1 MPIRLSGMSSGLD
14 TDTIVKELVAAY
26 ATKKD
31 NYVKKQ
37 TKLEWTMDAWKEVN
51 TKVYGFYTS
60 TLSGM
65 RYSSSYNLR
74 TTTITDSKV
83 AQVSA
88 SAGAVTS
95 TQTLAVKQ
103 LAASG
108 YLTGGEVT
116 SDSGNKVTGNTK
128 LSDLGITSGS
138 VMLGDKEI
146 ELSGDMS
153 VAKLTAR
160 FKEAGVAATFDEGT
174 GRFFVSSTT
183 SGAAKEFS
191 LTAGDSDGFAALSKL
206 GLVSFTDVNGEETAE
221 LKRYREYAAL
231 DFDAAAEADERFES
245 AKWTV
250 ESYTSSLT
258 TAVKNANDS
267 IKSLTDSNEKL
278 QKQLDELKA
287 EDYDTEDAFDEA
299 RSKIQTQIDDNNTKL
314 AEQQAI
320 INEKQPLLENPDA
333 LQEKINELNGA
344 IRADIEADI
353 NDERAI
359 ASDIVSRYDSGML
372 SNSSDSARITGKDA
386 IIKLNG
392 ATFISN
398 TNSFSINGLN
408 INATSTTVT
417 TETDENGNVV
427 EKDNA
432 VTINTAV
439 DTEGIYNKI
448 KSMLSAYNEMIS
460 YIDGLYYADSADG
473 YEPLTDDEK
482 EAMTDKQI
490 EDWEEKIKESL
501 LRRDTTLGSL
511 SSSLRTEFLSFSLTV
526 NGKSYS
532 MSTLGIGTGS
542 YFTTDKENR
551 SVLHI
556 DGDSDDSI
564 TSGNADKL
572 MAAISEDPDAVIEYF
587 QKLSQNIYNT
597 LGKKMSS
604 SSLSSAFTIY
614 NDKQMSSQYSEYQNK
629 IDDWEE
635 RLEKYEESYYKKFSA
650 METALSKLQ
659 SQQTSLTS
667 MLGG

>member
-14 TDTIVKELVAAY
+14 TDKIVQELVAAY

-51 TKVYGFYTS
+51 NKVYGFYTS
-60 TLSGM
+60 TLSSM

-74 TTTITDSKV
+74 TATITDSKV

-95 TQTLAVKQ
+95 TQSLAVKQ

-108 YLTGGEVT
+108 YFTGGEVT
-116 SDSGNKVTGNTK
+116 SDSGSQVTNSTK
-128 LSDLGITSGS
+128 LSELGITSGT

-160 FKEAGVAATFDEGT
+160 FKEAGVAASFDDGT

-191 LTAGDSDGFAALSKL
+191 VTAGDLAGFEALSKL

-221 LKRYREYAAL
+221 LQRYREYAAD
-231 DFDAAAEADERFES
+231 DFDAVAEADERYDA

-250 ESYTSSLT
+250 ESYKASLT
-258 TAVKNANDS
+258 SEVKKANDS
-267 IKSLTDSNEKL
+267 IKSLTESNEKL
-278 QKQLDELKA
+278 QKQIDELKA
-287 EDYDTEDAFDEA
+287 EDYDTEEAFNEA
-299 RSKIQTQIDDNNTKL
+299 KDKLQKQIDDNNTKL

-320 INEKQPLLENPDA
+320 VDEKQPLLDDETL
-333 LQEKINELNGA
+333 LQAKVDELNA
-344 IRADIEADI
+344 DIRANIEADI
-353 NDERAI
+353 NDEINI
-359 ASDIVSRYDSGML
+359 AKDIVSRYDSGSL
-372 SNSSDSARITGKDA
+372 GNSSDSARITAKDA

-392 ATFISN
+392 ATFTSN

-417 TETDENGNVV
+417 TEVDENGNVI

-432 VTINTAV
+432 VTVNTAV
-439 DTEGIYNKI
+439 DTEGIYKKI
-448 KSMLSAYNEMIS
+448 KSLFSGYNEMIS
-460 YIDGLYYADSADG
+460 YIDGLYYAESAEG

-511 SSSLRTEFLSFSLTV
+511 SSSLRTELTSFSMTID
-526 NGKSYS
+526 GKNYS
-532 MSTLGIGTGS
+532 LSSLGIATGN
-542 YFTTDKENR
+542 YFTTTKGDR
-551 SVLHI
+551 SVMHI
-556 DGDSDDSI
+556 DGDEDDSV

-572 MAAISEDPDAVIEYF
+572 MAAISENPDAVIEYF
-587 QKLSQNIYNT
+587 QKLSQNMYNT

-629 IDDWEE
+629 IDDWED
-635 RLEKYEESYYKKFSA
+635 RLEKYEESYYKKFAA

-659 SQQTSLTS
+659 SQTSSLSS

>member
-14 TDTIVKELVAAY
+14 TDTIVQELVAAY
-26 ATKKD
+26 STKKD

-60 TLSGM
+60 TLSSM

-74 TTTITDSKV
+74 TTTITDDKV
-83 AQVSA
+83 AQVTA

-95 TQTLAVKQ
+95 TQSLAVKQ

-108 YLTGGEVT
+108 YFTGGEVT
-116 SDSGNKVTGNTK
+116 SETGDKVTNNTK
-128 LSDLGITSGS
+128 LSDLGITSGT

-153 VAKLTAR
+153 VAKFTAR
-160 FKEAGVAATFDEGT
+160 LKEAGVTASFDDVT

-191 LTAGDSDGFAALSKL
+191 ITAGDAYGFEALSKL
-206 GLVSFTDVNGEETAE
+206 GLVSFKDVDGEETAE
-221 LKRYREYAAL
+221 LKRYREYAAA
-231 DFDAAAEADERFES
+231 DFDDMAEADERFEQ

-250 ESYTSSLT
+250 DSYKTSLT
-258 TAVKNANDS
+258 SAVKSANDT
-267 IKSLTDSNEKL
+267 IKSLTSSNEKL

-287 EDYDTEDAFDEA
+287 EDYDTEEAFNAAKD
-299 RSKIQTQIDDNNTKL
+299 KLQTQIDENNTKI
-314 AEQQAI
+314 AAQQSI
-320 INEKQPLLENPDA
+320 IDEKQPYLEDDELLEA
-333 LQEKINELNGA
+333 KVNELNAA

-353 NDERAI
+353 SDEI
-359 ASDIVSRYDSGML
+359 ATAADIVSRYESGLL
-372 SNSSDSARITGKDA
+372 SNSSDSARITAKDA

-392 ATFISN
+392 ATFTSN

-417 TETDENGNVV
+417 TEVDEDGNTI

-460 YIDGLYYADSADG
+460 YIDGLYYADDADG

-511 SSSLRTEFLSFSLTV
+511 SSSLRTEFLSFSLTI

-532 MSTLGIGTGS
+532 LSKLGIGTGS
-542 YFTTDKENR
+542 YFSTDQENR

-556 DGDSDDSI
+556 DGDADDSI

-614 NDKQMSSQYSEYQNK
+614 NDKQMSSQYSEYQSK

-635 RLEKYEESYYKKFSA
+635 RIEKYEESYYKKFSS

-659 SQQTSLTS
+659 SQQSSLSS

>member
-14 TDTIVKELVAAY
+14 TDAIVKDLVAAY
-26 ATKKD
+26 STKKD
-31 NYVKKQ
+31 SYVKKQ

-60 TLSGM
+60 TLSNM
-65 RYSSSYNLR
+65 RYSSGYNLR

-95 TQTLAVKQ
+95 TQSLAVKQ

-108 YLTGGEVT
+108 YMTGGEIT
-116 SDSGNKVTGNTK
+116 SASGDKVTNNTK

-138 VMLGDKEI
+138 VMVGDKEI
-146 ELSGDMS
+146 DLSGDMS

-160 FKEAGVAATFDEGT
+160 LKEAGVTATFDDGT
-174 GRFFVSSTT
+174 GRFFISSTT

-191 LTAGDSDGFAALSKL
+191 LTAGDSEGFDALSKL
-206 GLVSFTDVNGEETAE
+206 GLVSFTDVDGEETTE
-221 LKRYREYAAL
+221 LKRYREYAAD
-231 DFDAAAEADERFES
+231 DFDAAVEAVERFES

-250 ESYTSSLT
+250 DSYTSSLT
-258 TAVKNANDS
+258 NAVKSANDS
-267 IKSLTDSNEKL
+267 IKSLTESNEKL

-287 EDYDTEDAFDEA
+287 EDYDTEEAFSEA
-299 RSKIQTQIDDNNTKL
+299 QNKLQKQIDDNNTKL

-320 INEKQPLLENPDA
+320 VDENQPLLDNPDA
-333 LQEKINELNGA
+333 LQAKIDELNAA
-344 IRADIEADI
+344 IRAEIETDI
-353 NDERAI
+353 NDEINI
-359 ASDIVSRYDSGML
+359 AKDIVSRYDSGIL
-372 SNSSDSARITGKDA
+372 SNSSDSARIVGKDA

-392 ATFISN
+392 ATFTSN

-417 TETDENGNVV
+417 TEVDENGNIV

-482 EAMTDKQI
+482 EAMTEKQI

-501 LRRDTTLGSL
+501 LRRDATLGSL

-532 MSTLGIGTGS
+532 LSSLGIGTGG

-556 DGDSDDSI
+556 DGDADDSV

-597 LGKKMSS
+597 LGKKMST

-614 NDKQMSSQYSEYQNK
+614 NDKQMSSQYSEYQSK

-635 RLEKYEESYYKKFSA
+635 RLDKYEESYYQKFSA

-659 SQQTSLTS
+659 SQQTALSS

>member
-14 TDTIVKELVAAY
+14 TDKIVQELVAAY
-26 ATKKD
+26 STKKD

-60 TLSGM
+60 TLSSM

-74 TTTITDSKV
+74 TATITDSKV

-95 TQTLAVKQ
+95 TQSLAVKQ

-108 YLTGGEVT
+108 YFTGGEVT
-116 SDSGNKVTGNTK
+116 SDSGNKVTNNTK
-128 LSDLGITSGS
+128 LSEIGITSGT

-146 ELSGDMS
+146 ELTGDMS

-160 FKEAGVAATFDEGT
+160 FKEAGVTASYDDVT

-191 LTAGDSDGFAALSKL
+191 ITAGDAAGFEALNKL

-221 LKRYREYAAL
+221 LKRYREYAAD
-231 DFDAAAEADERFES
+231 DFDATAEADERYDK

-250 ESYTSSLT
+250 ESYTSTLT
-258 TAVKNANDS
+258 AEVKKANDS
-267 IKSLTDSNEKL
+267 IKNLTDSNEKL

-287 EDYDTEDAFDEA
+287 DDYDTTEA
-299 RSKIQTQIDDNNTKL
+299 KAKIQKQIDDNNTKL
-314 AEQQAI
+314 AEQKAI
-320 INEKQPLLENPDA
+320 VDEKQPLLDNETLLEA
-333 LQEKINELNGA
+333 KVNELNA
-344 IRADIEADI
+344 NIRADIEADI
-353 NDERAI
+353 NDEINTAK
-359 ASDIVSRYDSGML
+359 DIVSRYDSGSI
-372 SNSSDSARITGKDA
+372 SNSADSARITAKDA

-392 ATFISN
+392 ATFTSN

-417 TETDENGNVV
+417 TEVDENGNVI

-432 VTINTAV
+432 VTVNTAV

-448 KSMLSAYNEMIS
+448 KSLFSGYNEMIS
-460 YIDGLYYADSADG
+460 YIDGLYYAESSDG
-473 YEPLTDDEK
+473 YEPLTDEEK
-482 EAMTDKQI
+482 ETMTDKQI

-501 LRRDTTLGSL
+501 LRRDTTLGSIT
-511 SSSLRTEFLSFSLTV
+511 SSLRTELTSFSMTIG
-526 NGKSYS
+526 GKNYS
-532 MSTLGIGTGS
+532 LASLGIATGN
-542 YFTTDKENR
+542 YFTTTKGDR
-551 SVLHI
+551 SVMHI
-556 DGDSDDSI
+556 DGDKDDSV

-572 MAAISEDPDAVIEYF
+572 MAAISENPDAVIEYF
-587 QKLSQNIYNT
+587 QKLSQNMYNT

-629 IDDWEE
+629 IDDWED
-635 RLEKYEESYYKKFSA
+635 RLDKYEETYYKKFAA

-659 SQQTSLTS
+659 SQTSSLSS

>member
-14 TDTIVKELVAAY
+14 TDKIVQELVAAY
-26 ATKKD
+26 STKKD

-60 TLSGM
+60 TLSSM

-74 TTTITDSKV
+74 TATITDSKV

-95 TQTLAVKQ
+95 TQSLAVKQ

-108 YLTGGEVT
+108 YFTGGEVA
-116 SDSGNKVTGNTK
+116 SDSGSKVTNSTK
-128 LSDLGITSGS
+128 LSELGITSGT

-146 ELSGDMS
+146 ELSEDMS
-153 VAKLTAR
+153 LAKLTAR
-160 FKEAGVAATFDEGT
+160 FKEAGVTASFDDAT

-191 LTAGDSDGFAALSKL
+191 ITAGDVAGFEALNKL
-206 GLVSFTDVNGEETAE
+206 GLVSFTDVNGEDTAE
-221 LKRYREYAAL
+221 LKRYREYAAA
-231 DFDAAAEADERFES
+231 DFDATAEADERYDK
-245 AKWTV
+245 AMWTV
-250 ESYTSSLT
+250 ESYTSTLT
-258 TAVKNANDS
+258 AEVKKANDS
-267 IKSLTDSNEKL
+267 IKNLTDSNEKL

-287 EDYDTEDAFDEA
+287 DDYDATEAKA
-299 RSKIQTQIDDNNTKL
+299 KIQKQIDDNNTKL
-314 AEQQAI
+314 AEQKAI
-320 INEKQPLLENPDA
+320 VDEKQPLLDNETLLEA
-333 LQEKINELNGA
+333 KVNELNA
-344 IRADIEADI
+344 NIRADIEADI
-353 NDERAI
+353 NDEINTAK
-359 ASDIVSRYDSGML
+359 DIVSRYDSGSI
-372 SNSSDSARITGKDA
+372 SNSADSARITAKDA

-392 ATFISN
+392 ATFTSN

-417 TETDENGNVV
+417 TEVDENGNVI

-432 VTINTAV
+432 VTVNTAV

-448 KSMLSAYNEMIS
+448 KSLFSGYNEMIS
-460 YIDGLYYADSADG
+460 YIDGLYYAESSDG
-473 YEPLTDDEK
+473 YEPLTDEEK
-482 EAMTDKQI
+482 ETMTDKQI

-501 LRRDTTLGSL
+501 LRRDTTLGSIT
-511 SSSLRTEFLSFSLTV
+511 SSLRTELTSFSMTIGEK
-526 NGKSYS
+526 NYS
-532 MSTLGIGTGS
+532 LASLGIATGN
-542 YFTTDKENR
+542 YFTTTKGDR
-551 SVLHI
+551 SVMHI
-556 DGDSDDSI
+556 DGDKDDSV

-572 MAAISEDPDAVIEYF
+572 MAAISENPDAVIEYF
-587 QKLSQNIYNT
+587 QKLSQNMYNT

-629 IDDWEE
+629 IDDWED
-635 RLEKYEESYYKKFSA
+635 RLDKYEETYYKKFAA

-659 SQQTSLTS
+659 SQTSSLSS